1 MSPSN
6 PKFYMGSYYRK
17 NKQKFNNPKEKAKRR
32 LRNKARYALTK
43 KYGKAKM
50 RGKDVN
56 HKKPLRSG
64 GSNKR
69 SNLELM
75 PFSKNRADN
84 GK

>member
-1 MSPSN
+1 MSPTN
-6 PKFYMGSYYRK
+6 RPGYEKLYYRANK
-17 NKQKFNNPKEKAKRR
+17 NKYNNPKEKAKRR

-43 KYGKAKM
+43 KYGKGKM
-50 RGKDVN
+50 RGLDVN

-75 PFSKNRADN
+75 PFAKNRADN